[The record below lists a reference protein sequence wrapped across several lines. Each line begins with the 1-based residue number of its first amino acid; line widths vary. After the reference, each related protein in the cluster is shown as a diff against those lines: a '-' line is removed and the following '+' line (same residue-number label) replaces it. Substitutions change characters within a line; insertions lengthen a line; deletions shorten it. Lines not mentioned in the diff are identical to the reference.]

1 MQELLVDID
10 DLDELYR
17 CYMPFLK
24 KGGLFVRTNMR
35 YEPGYSLADRK
46 SVV

>member
-24 KGGLFVRTNMR
+24 KGGAICTHQYAL
-35 YEPGYSLADRK
+35 
-46 SVV
+46 